1 MASVGHVLLALA
13 FFAAAASAV
22 TAVVWRHDDARVT
35 LARRGVYAVFFLL
48 LTCVV
53 IIEVSFATND
63 FDLNIVAEHSSIETP
78 MFYKLAA
85 MWSSQEGSLLLWAFV
100 LSTAASLALYSTRH
114 KLRDIVPWATAVM
127 MTIGSFFIGLMLFAP
142 DVNPF
147 HTLNPA
153 PKDGIGLNPLL
164 QHPSMMIH
172 PPMLYSGYVA
182 WTVPFAFAIGALITR
197 RVDAE
202 WIRAT
207 RRFAL
212 IAWTFLGFGLLLG
225 ARWSYSE
232 LGWGGYWA
240 WDPVENAAL
249 MPFLL
254 GTAFLH
260 SIMVQEKRG
269 MLKVWNSA
277 LIVATFSMCLL
288 GTFLVRS
295 GVLQSIHAFG
305 NDTVGPY
312 LLVVIGIVVI
322 GSTILLASR
331 LDELRSPKRIDSL
344 ASRESV
350 FLVNNLL
357 LVGMTLVIA
366 WGTFFPLISELFT
379 GNKSSLAAPWFDKYT
394 TPLAILLVLFT
405 GVGPLLAWRRVTW
418 ASARR
423 VFRIPVAIAVLTL
436 VVLLA
441 VTDAGNR
448 PWALALFT
456 FAAFAIA
463 GVLQE
468 FYNGAHARQKTSG
481 GNFAGALFG
490 VTARNRRRYGGYI
503 VHIAIAVLLIGIAAS
518 SSFQTNENVSMK
530 PGETRVVDGREFT
543 YERPYVKVD
552 SEKYTIGAIVRVS
565 QGGKYLTT
573 LETSRRFFRPTG
585 AAATGRISDYFQG
598 EATSEVGLKTGLVRD
613 IWVTVAPNVQKIQHQ
628 LALADKGF
636 EKCVA
641 AGPGTPPQCK
651 DINAMM
657 RAAQANPKL
666 APQALETIENLQ
678 LLSAEKIARQYAT
691 SNIAATFKVIIN
703 PLVLWMWIGGII
715 GLIGALIAVWPS
727 RSRRKGA
734 MVRTEADELKEAK
747 YSEIRDAE
755 LDHASGK
762 LSDEDYAILD
772 AELRKEAV
780 AILDTVGVGAG
791 TASPR
796 PGRAGL
802 PSDWEG
808 DGNGNGAAN
817 GNGTNGHG
825 NGNGTNGHANG
836 SNGHANGGTT
846 AEAPTD
852 GTNGA
857 NGHTNGT
864 NGTNGHG
871 NGTNGS
877 TKTEAPTN
885 GNGNGNGH
893 HPNGNG
899 NGSARE
905 PSERD

>member
-1 MASVGHVLLALA
+1 MASVGSVLLALA
-13 FFAAAASAV
+13 FFAAAASAI
-22 TAVVWRHDDARVT
+22 TAVVWRHDDGRVT
-35 LARRGVYAVFFLL
+35 LARRGVYGVFFLL
-48 LTCVV
+48 LACVV

-63 FDLNIVAEHSSIETP
+63 FSLNIVAEHSSIETP

-85 MWSSQEGSLLLWAFV
+85 MWSSQEGSLLLWSFV
-100 LSTAASLALYSTRH
+100 LSIVASLALYSTRH
-114 KLRDIVPWATAVM
+114 KLREIVPWATAVM
-127 MTIGSFFIGLMLFAP
+127 MTIGAFFIGLMLFAP

-147 HTLNPA
+147 HVLNPA
-153 PKDGIGLNPLL
+153 PQDGIGLNPLL

-202 WIRAT
+202 WLRAT

-249 MPFLL
+249 MPWLL

-260 SIMVQEKRG
+260 SVMVQEKRN
-269 MLKVWNSA
+269 MLKVWNA
-277 LIVATFSMCLL
+277 TLIVATFSMCLL

-295 GVLQSIHAFG
+295 GVLESIHAFG

-322 GSTILLASR
+322 GSTFLLVSR
-331 LDELRSPKRIDSL
+331 LDDLRSEKRIDSL
-344 ASRESV
+344 VSRESV
-350 FLVNNLL
+350 FLINNLL
-357 LVGMTLVIA
+357 LVGMTVVIA

-379 GNKSSLAAPWFDKYT
+379 GSKSSLAAPWFDKYT

-405 GVGPLLAWRRVTW
+405 GIGPLLAWRRVTW

-423 VFRIPVAIAVLTL
+423 VFRIPIAVALLTL
-436 VVLLA
+436 VVIWA
-441 VTDAGNR
+441 FTDASHK

-456 FAAFAIA
+456 MAAFAIA

-481 GNFAGALFG
+481 GSFAGALIA
-490 VTARNRRRYGGYI
+490 VIARNRRRYGGYI
-503 VHIAIAVLLIGIAAS
+503 VHIGIAVLLIGIAAS

-543 YERPYVKVD
+543 YKKPYVQVD
-552 SEKYTIGAIVRVS
+552 NEKYTFGAEVS
-565 QGGKYLTT
+565 VAENGKYLTT
-573 LETSRRFFRPTG
+573 LRTSRRFFRPTG
-585 AAATGRISDYFQG
+585 AASNGGLADYFSG
-598 EATSEVGLKTGLVRD
+598 EATTEVGLKTGPLRD
-613 IWVTVAPNVQKIQHQ
+613 IWVTVAPNVQQVQHQ
-628 LALADKGF
+628 LSIAEKGLRS
-636 EKCVA
+636 CLR
-641 AGPGTPPQCK
+641 AGPGTPEQCK
-651 DINAMM
+651 QLAGLMQ
-657 RAAQANPKL
+657 AAAARPAL
-666 APQALETIENLQ
+666 RPQALKQIESLQ
-678 LLSAEKIARQYAT
+678 LLSAERIARSYLQDA
-691 SNIAATFKVIIN
+691 NAATFKVIIN

-715 GLIGALIAVWPS
+715 ALIGALTAVWPA

-734 MVRTEADELKEAK
+734 LVRTETDALKEAK
-747 YSEIRDAE
+747 YREIRDAE

-780 AILDTVGVGAG
+780 EILDAVGVGAG
-791 TASPR
+791 SGELR

-802 PSDWEG
+802 PSDYAGG
-808 DGNGNGAAN
+808 DNGHAN
-817 GNGTNGHG
+817 GNGHAASHSNGSSNG
-825 NGNGTNGHANG
+825 NGNGTGG
-836 SNGHANGGTT
+836 SG
-846 AEAPTD
+846 
-852 GTNGA
+852 
-857 NGHTNGT
+857 
-864 NGTNGHG
+864 
-871 NGTNGS
+871 
-877 TKTEAPTN
+877 
-885 GNGNGNGH
+885 
-893 HPNGNG
+893 
-899 NGSARE
+899 E
-905 PSERD
+905 PADRD